1 MSEETVRTASRPRL
15 DQQDVRLRTTRGPA
29 GVVSAAGRA
38 IREGRAGSVM
48 VLLGLAL
55 IVVYFQYRTG
65 VFLRPANLV
74 NLTLQMAQMGVISIG
89 IVGVLLLGEI
99 DLSAGSVSGFTACIM
114 AVEAVRHGVPDLVA
128 ILLAIATG
136 VALGLLHGLLI
147 TKARVPA
154 FIVTLAGFLSW
165 QGVQLT
171 ILGSIKTI
179 TLPDHSLAVRLVYG
193 FVPPLWSYLVAGVAV
208 LVYAALAVRTSRRRS
223 AAGLTGTS
231 PAGIAAR
238 AIGLAVALFA
248 VAIVLNR
255 ARGLSY
261 AVVLMVALVVVFDLI
276 YRRSRYGR
284 YIYAIGGDSQAALR
298 AGIKVSAIRVSV
310 FATCSGLAALGG
322 LIGAGRLYSAGA
334 QSGGSDLL
342 LDAIAA
348 AVIGGTSLFGGR
360 GSSWSALLGTLV
372 IATITNGLLLLG
384 LESNVQFTITGIVL
398 LLAVLLDSLSRR
410 RSPEGR

>member
-1 MSEETVRTASRPRL
+1 MADNTMTTGDLPRL
-15 DQQDVRLRTTRGPA
+15 DRQDSRLQVTSGPV
-29 GVVSAAGRA
+29 GVLSAARRA
-38 IREGRAGSVM
+38 IGEGRAGWVM

-55 IVVYFQYRTG
+55 IVIYFQYSTG
-65 VFLRPANLV
+65 AFLSPTNLV
-74 NLTLQMAQMGVISIG
+74 NLTLQMAEMGVISIG

-114 AVEAVRHGVPDLVA
+114 AVVAVRSGVPDLVA
-128 ILLAIATG
+128 MLLAVVAG
-136 VALGLLHGLLI
+136 VAIGLLHGLLI

-171 ILGSIKTI
+171 VLGDIKTI
-179 TLPDHSLAVRLVYG
+179 TLPDNSLTVRLVYG
-193 FVPPLWSYLVAGVAV
+193 FVPHLWSYVGAAVVVVVYLVAAIR
-208 LVYAALAVRTSRRRS
+208 ASRRRTG
-223 AAGLTGTS
+223 AGLTGASMT
-231 PAGIAAR
+231 GIGAR
-238 AIGLAVALFA
+238 AAALAAALF
-248 VAIVLNR
+248 VVTFVLNEG
-255 ARGLSY
+255 RGLSA
-261 AVVLMVALVVVFDLI
+261 AVVLMVALVVAFDFI
-276 YRRSRYGR
+276 YRRTRYGR
-284 YIYAIGGDSQAALR
+284 YIFAIGGDAQAALR
-298 AGIKVSAIRVSV
+298 AGIKVSAIRLSV
-310 FATCSGLAALGG
+310 FATCSGLAAVGG

-334 QSGGSDLL
+334 QSGGSNLL

-398 LLAVLLDSLSRR
+398 LLAVLLDSLTRR
-410 RSPEGR
+410 RTQESR